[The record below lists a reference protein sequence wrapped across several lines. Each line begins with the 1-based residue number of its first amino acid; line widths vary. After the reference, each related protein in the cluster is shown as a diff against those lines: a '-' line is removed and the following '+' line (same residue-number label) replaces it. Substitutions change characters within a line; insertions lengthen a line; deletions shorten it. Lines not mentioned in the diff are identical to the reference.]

1 MSLSSDHSSG
11 AWAAAGTVVLGCA
24 LWLAWAALDSHF
36 VNFDLQVFYVAG
48 ELWRDGLDPYDGELF
63 ADRLRPLLARPLPDV
78 WLESSFLYPPQAAA
92 MFGLLARLPMQTAH
106 LLVLAVNLVAVVAA
120 VVLLI
125 LILGE
130 EIEPG
135 PVEVAILA
143 CLALTA
149 FGPRSLANSQWAP
162 LAACFGFASILAE
175 RRGRPVLAG
184 LLLAG
189 MSLKPSFL
197 PFFGAFFLLRRAWT
211 AFFVAVGATL
221 LVTFLPLVLTGR
233 PVLPAI
239 MGLRANFAL
248 QGAPGGI
255 NAPGPAEPY
264 WKRVTMIDLAPVGLQ
279 LTAGNALPL
288 RLFVAALGL
297 VVALTVW
304 RSRARP
310 GTALADLALLSACG
324 MLAVYHRRYDGFL
337 LFPAVAWLLLRAR
350 QQPKAR
356 WWWTGTAAAVVAV
369 LVVVEPRFVTLS
381 QTRPWLVDNVPLWRL
396 GQPYP
401 WLGLA
406 AVALLLW
413 ERWQTRLCAEERP
426 AAPPSFCRSSRHP
439 LRGRNPRQ
447 TRSGSTNA
455 AGER

>member
-1 MSLSSDHSSG
+1 MRSRPSTG
-11 AWAAAGTVVLGCA
+11 AWTAAGAVVLACA
-24 LWLAWAALDSHF
+24 LWLLRTAMHSRF
-36 VNFDLQVFYVAG
+36 ISFDFQVFYVAG
-48 ELWRDGLDPYDGELF
+48 QLWNTGLDPYDGKLF
-63 ADRLRPLLARPLPDV
+63 AEHMRPLLSEPFPDA

-92 MFGLLARLPMQTAH
+92 VFGLLARLPMEQAH
-106 LLVLAVNLVAVVAA
+106 LVVLAVNLVAVAAA
-120 VVLLI
+120 VLL
-125 LILGE
+125 LMLLLAE
-130 EIEPG
+130 EIRLG

-149 FGPRSLANSQWAP
+149 FGPRGLANSQWAP

-211 AFFVAVGATL
+211 AFVVAVAVTL
-221 LVTFLPLVLTGR
+221 VVTFLPLVLTGR

-248 QGAPGGI
+248 QAAPGGI
-255 NAPGPAEPY
+255 NAAGPAEPY

-288 RLFVAALGL
+288 RLFVAVLGL

-304 RSRARP
+304 RGRAKP

-324 MLAVYHRRYDGFL
+324 LLAVYHRRYDGFL

-350 QQPKAR
+350 QSGAG
-356 WWWTGTAAAVVAV
+356 WWWQAVVAAVVVV
-369 LVVVEPRFVTLS
+369 LVVVEPLFVILS
-381 QTRPWLVDNVPLWRL
+381 QTRPWLVENVPLWTL

-406 AVALLLW
+406 AVVALLR
-413 ERWQTRLCAEERP
+413 ERWSGAGATGIPHALPHDAPRP
-426 AAPPSFCRSSRHP
+426 KHP
-439 LRGRNPRQ
+439 
-447 TRSGSTNA
+447 TH
-455 AGER
+455 AGVAQR